1 MSGELREE
9 PPVGAVLKCAL
20 AGGLV
25 AESAHSGVYLG
36 GGRVAELRGDGALVA
51 VSPSEFL
58 NGVAGEWDLAALR
71 TGFRIYAACDAE
83 SGAAVGSAAAAARAR
98 ALTEGR
104 GNRLRVRYDLVEGN
118 CHRYAAG
125 CVAGRFGGA
134 AMEGSWMLG
143 RLEEVVSRVLNG
155 GHPLVWRAVWPE
167 TPGFRYAAT
176 PGKQLQHWALV
187 GAALGLGLGRMA
199 FSGGVRAGA
208 AHERRGG
215 QNGGTSL
222 HGQRT

>member
-20 AGGLV
+20 VGGLV

-58 NGVAGEWDLAALR
+58 NGVVGEWELAVLR
-71 TGFRIYAACDAE
+71 TGFRIYTACDAG
-83 SGAAVGSAAAAARAR
+83 SGTVVGSAETASRAR

-104 GNRLRVRYDLVEGN
+104 GGRLRVRYDLTLGN
-118 CHRYAAG
+118 CHRFAAG
-125 CVAGRFGGA
+125 CVAGRFGGEA
-134 AMEGSWMLG
+134 TEGRWTLG
-143 RLEEVVSRVLNG
+143 RLEEVVSRTLNG
-155 GHPLVWRAVWPE
+155 GRPLVWRAVWPE

-176 PGKQLQHWALV
+176 TGKQLQHWALV

-208 AHERRGG
+208 ADERRGG